1 MAKTDP
7 NICDHCINQK
17 CPVLR
22 RILDK
27 QKMVFKTV
35 ECSEHIDGLYIPDD
49 DNVLFD
55 DDTILVDKEIIDKFL
70 VANPEFDYSDFG
82 L

>member
-49 DNVLFD
+49 DAVL
-55 DDTILVDKEIIDKFL
+55 IDKEIIDRFL
-70 VANPEFDYSDFG
+70 EANPEFDYSDFG